1 MTKPIF
7 TTSSVIQTYQKR
19 PLTADTYIGRYTEEP
34 EGFAGQYY
42 TNYGADEDLGIY
54 KHTGF
59 EWELQ
64 TNPSTEVISMA
75 AYDIMVSVKENR
87 GSVGSY
93 IGTGNDFQTAI
104 IENVFAQNI
113 QILEGGSI
121 RSGTRYTASG
131 GSALSS
137 GNGIW
142 IGYDGDVKGRGAT
155 FESLDV
161 DSGVFRGTLDTP
173 LITTG
178 QAISTA
184 LTITAPA
191 ATHWKGSD
199 FRAELPS
206 GSNIADGTFNGEEIG
221 EVDVGSSYVVMSYG
235 FFGSF
240 YVRDTDYRTEAYA
253 LSVPSGAAYVYSS
266 AITNY
271 WQGSSL
277 IYSLNNANIP
287 MGSDITVSSS
297 SFAGTTVTSLNYN
310 ASQVA
315 LTTSSASVITL
326 LGTGFYDYED
336 SLSIPAQ
343 GDDVLVVKGTISASM
358 GTVYSEGTT
367 SSGSYIRFAGGTQI
381 CWNTFVSPTSGE
393 ITWTFP
399 VEFDDANYAV
409 SGTPKRDTASN
420 VVVTVIVR
428 TNSTT
433 QVKCRIVW
441 GDGYASEPTSLMAIG
456 RWDNGS

>member
-42 TNYGADEDLGIY
+42 TNYSEDDRGIY
-54 KHTGF
+54 QHNGF
-59 EWELQ
+59 EWAKVPDP
-64 TNPSTEVISMA
+64 PSTEVISMA
-75 AYDIMVSVKENR
+75 AYDIMVSVKEGS
-87 GSVGSY
+87 GSVADY

-113 QILEGGSI
+113 EVLQDGSI
-121 RSGTRYTASG
+121 RSGNRYKAD
-131 GSALSS
+131 GSDNEIN
-137 GNGIW
+137 GVGIW
-142 IGYDGDVKGRGAT
+142 IGANGKIKGCGGMFDR
-155 FESLDV
+155 LDV
-161 DSGVFRGTLDTP
+161 DKGVFKGTLDTP

-178 QAISTA
+178 KAISTA
-184 LTITAPA
+184 LTIVAPT

-199 FRAELPS
+199 LRVEFPVGTWDSR
-206 GSNIADGTFNGEEIG
+206 GYFDGHDIYSATI
-221 EVDVGSSYVVMSYG
+221 GSSSMSLFKPY
-235 FFGSF
+235 FGTT
-240 YVRDTDYRTEAYA
+240 YITDEQYRNEVFNLTIPHGE
-253 LSVPSGAAYVYSS
+253 PYVYSS
-266 AITNY
+266 TLTNY
-271 WQGSSL
+271 WQGSAL
-277 IYSLNNANIP
+277 IYELNNANIP

-326 LGTGFYDYED
+326 LGTGFYDYSD
-336 SLSIPAQ
+336 SLSIPSQ
-343 GDDVLVVKGTISASM
+343 GADTLVVKGTISASM

-381 CWNTFVSPTSGE
+381 CWNTFVSPTTGQ

-399 VEFDDANYAV
+399 VEFGDTNYAV
-409 SGTPKRDTASN
+409 AGSPKRDSVGN
-420 VVVTVIVR
+420 EVVAAIVR
-428 TNSTT
+428 TNTT
-433 QVKCRIVW
+433 SQVVCRIVW
-441 GDGYASEPTSLMAIG
+441 GDGYASEPVSLMAIG
-456 RWDNGS
+456 RW